1 MSSVQ
6 RLCFVCLGNIVRSP
20 LAENMFIRL
29 TEKSG
34 SADRYEVD
42 SAGTS
47 AWHVGEPPDS
57 RMRRVA
63 ARNGLKYDGRSRQFQ
78 YGDLEYYDLVLA
90 MDLDNQKDLT
100 SMVSTPEQASKIHL
114 LREYDPNGGSNLSVP
129 DPYYSGSH
137 AFDEVYTI
145 VERSVRG
152 LLEHLEQGELIE
164 RETGR

>member
-20 LAENMFIRL
+20 LAENMFIQL
-29 TEKSG
+29 AEQAGT
-34 SADRYEVD
+34 ADHYEVD

-47 AWHVGEPPDS
+47 AWHVGESPDS

-63 ARNGLKYDGRSRQFQ
+63 ARNGLKYGGRSRQFQ
-78 YGDLEYYDLVLA
+78 YSDLEYYDLVLA

-100 SMVSTPEQASKIHL
+100 SMVSTPEQASKIHM
-114 LREYDPNGGSNLSVP
+114 LREYEPNGGSNLSVP
-129 DPYYSGSH
+129 DPYYSGRH

-145 VERSVRG
+145 VERSVQG
-152 LLEHLEQGELIE
+152 LLEYLEQGELIE
-164 RETGR
+164 SETGR

>member
-1 MSSVQ
+1 MEVNLSSVQ

-20 LAENMFIRL
+20 LAENMFIQL
-29 TEKSG
+29 AEQAGT
-34 SADRYEVD
+34 ADRYEVD

-57 RMRRVA
+57 RMRRAA
-63 ARNGLKYDGRSRQFQ
+63 ARYGLKYDGRSRQFQ
-78 YGDLEYYDLVLA
+78 YSDLEYYDLILA
-90 MDLDNQKDLT
+90 MDLDNQKNLT
-100 SMVSTPEQASKIHL
+100 SLASTPEQAGKIHL

-129 DPYYSGSH
+129 DPYYSGSN

-152 LLEHLEQGELIE
+152 LLENLEQGEVVE
-164 RETGR
+164 G